1 MPFHTAAWWQS
12 VNPAGVFV
20 SLTPVPDPILT
31 VLSPNIQVPILD
43 RVVALAGGV
52 ETTAAQQARLTA
64 PSRRILVLQRVSP
77 LQGNAAAGSLPADP
91 HHMVDHRLDP
101 LPMVRGEQMTFDIV
115 STPAAVQAQW
125 GIIWLADKEI
135 PSINGPIFTARATGA
150 TALVIGLWTN
160 MAIAFAEALPR
171 GRYQVVGFRA
181 QSPNMVAS
189 RLVFVGGV
197 QGAAWRPGVL
207 ATNTDR
213 HLETPMFRWGNFGVF
228 GEFEDTDPPTVDCLG
243 NVADAAQV
251 FYFDL
256 IQVRAGPG

>member
-20 SLTPVPDPILT
+20 SLTPIADPILT
-31 VLSPNIQVPILD
+31 VLNPNIQVPILD
-43 RVVALAGGV
+43 RVVAIAGGV

-91 HHMVDHRLDP
+91 QHVVDHRLDP
-101 LPMVRGEQMTFDIV
+101 LPMVRGEQMTFDIN
-115 STPAAVQAQW
+115 SAPAAPQAQW

-135 PSINGPIFTARATGA
+135 PSINGAIFTARATGA
-150 TALVIGLWTN
+150 VALVVGAWTN

-181 QSPNMVAS
+181 QSANMVAA

-213 HLETPMFRWGNFGVF
+213 HLENPMFRWGNFGVF
-228 GEFEDTDPPTVDCLG
+228 GEFEDTDPHTVDALG
-243 NVADAAQV
+243 NAADAAQV
-251 FYFDL
+251 YYLDL
-256 IQVRAGPG
+256 IQIRAGPG